1 MPAPCDNL
9 VRQMDED
16 FSRATMTKLQELL
29 NQQAS
34 LNQQI
39 SAIRTA
45 ERVRAISDVR
55 KQGLKA
61 PLLGTAGLSTIA

>member
-1 MPAPCDNL
+1 
-9 VRQMDED
+9 
-16 FSRATMTKLQELL
+16 MTKLQELL

-55 KQGLKA
+55 NLMAQHGLTTADVAAAHSA
-61 PLLGTAGLSTIA
+61 PHRGSLADHPQPPLA